1 MARQASPGF
10 IPDRG
15 SYRANFSLPAG
26 ITVEG
31 ATPKRGGVNGGPKGG
46 PLTPPRCRT
55 SGLKRGGRSLHFLPL
70 PCGAPGEARTRR
82 APPRHG

>member
-26 ITVEG
+26 INVEVCKPNMVY
-31 ATPKRGGVNGGPKGG
+31 TID
-46 PLTPPRCRT
+46 
-55 SGLKRGGRSLHFLPL
+55 
-70 PCGAPGEARTRR
+70 PCGKAVKPMRKLVSELSEEA
-82 APPRHG
+82 A